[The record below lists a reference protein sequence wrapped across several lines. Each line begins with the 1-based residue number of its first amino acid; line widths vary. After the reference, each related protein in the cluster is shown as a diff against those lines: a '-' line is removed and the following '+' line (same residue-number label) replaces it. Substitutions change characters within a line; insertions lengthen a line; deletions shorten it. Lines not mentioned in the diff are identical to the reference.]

1 MHAQEIIGHK
11 GGNVTTVAPD
21 ASVAEAVSMLRVH
34 NIGALVVSN
43 DGTTVA
49 GIISERDIVRALAS
63 DGADTLSQT
72 VGDLMVTEVF
82 TCGTKAQVAEL
93 MELMTAKRVRHVPVV
108 DDGALVGIISIGD
121 VVKQRLSELETEASQ
136 LVDYI
141 RTGR

>member
-11 GGNVTTVAPD
+11 GGNVATVAPD

-34 NIGALVVSN
+34 NIGALVVST
-43 DGTTVA
+43 DGSTVD

-63 DGADTLSQT
+63 DGADTLGRT
-72 VGDLMVTEVF
+72 VGDLMVSEVV

-93 MELMTAKRVRHVPVV
+93 MELMTAKRIRHVPVV
-108 DDGALVGIISIGD
+108 EDGALAGIISIGD
-121 VVKQRLSELETEASQ
+121 VVKQRVTELETEASQ